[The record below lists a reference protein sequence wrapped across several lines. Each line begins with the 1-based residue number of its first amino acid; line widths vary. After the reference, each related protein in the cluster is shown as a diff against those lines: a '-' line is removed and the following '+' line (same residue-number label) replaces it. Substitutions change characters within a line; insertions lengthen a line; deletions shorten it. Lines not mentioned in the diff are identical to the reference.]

1 MTTNRNRRPLPAS
14 HRPRARGGGDED
26 SVHGGP
32 RLPRQPWQGPRRTSS
47 KPIDR
52 KRDHAREPDVQPR
65 FTSPQGGPVDAPV
78 RLQKVLAE
86 AGYGSRRTLE
96 EWIRSG
102 RVRVNGLVAQLGVRV
117 SSGDRI
123 QVDGKTLKRRAAS
136 RQRLRVLAYHKP
148 EGEVVTRRDPDGRP
162 TIFQRLPGIRDGRWI
177 TVGRLDLNTSG
188 LLLVTNHGEL
198 ANRLMHPSRQVDRE
212 YAVRIRG
219 DVPEAA
225 LERLVQG
232 VELDDG
238 PARFEEIVE
247 SGGAGSNRWFHV
259 LLTEGRNREVRR
271 LWEAVGCEVS
281 RLKRVRYGSVILGAR
296 PLPGQWR
303 ELTDDELDGLLEA
316 AGLSPGQAPRRPG
329 PAGRRVRREPVFK
342 ARSRRSKDGGPS

>member
-1 MTTNRNRRPLPAS
+1 MA
-14 HRPRARGGGDED
+14 
-26 SVHGGP
+26 
-32 RLPRQPWQGPRRTSS
+32 QSS
-47 KPIDR
+47 LEGAAQAAD
-52 KRDHAREPDVQPR
+52 
-65 FTSPQGGPVDAPV
+65 GV

-96 EWIRSG
+96 EWIRAG
-102 RVRVNGLVAQLGVRV
+102 RVRVNGQVAKLGDRV
-117 SSGDRI
+117 SPADRI
-123 QVDGKTLKRRAAS
+123 QIDGETLKRRAPS

-148 EGEVVTRRDPDGRP
+148 EGEVVTRRDPDGRR

-198 ANRLMHPSRQVDRE
+198 ANRLMHPSRQVERE

-219 DVPEAA
+219 EIPDGA

-232 VELDDG
+232 IELDDG

-247 SGGAGSNRWFHV
+247 SGGGGSNRWFHV

-303 ELTDDELDGLLEA
+303 ELTDDELDGLLAA
-316 AGLSPGQAPRRPG
+316 AGLSSAQAPRRPG
-329 PAGRRVRREPVFK
+329 PAGRPTRRPPGFK
-342 ARSRRSKDGGPS
+342 ARRRPLGDAESS